1 MPPIDVSLPAG
12 LSYALIPDLIMMG
25 GAMLLML
32 WAAWRPDS
40 VSHQRSV
47 GIGALVLTVL
57 VAGVVIWFA
66 VSGVSAKPGI
76 VAVDAFRWGADLIF
90 LIATFIAIAVS
101 IDYNTREGIDA
112 GESHVLVL

>member
-1 MPPIDVSLPAG
+1 MPIDVTLPGG
-12 LSYALIPDLIMMG
+12 LSYALIPDLIMIG

-47 GIGALVLTVL
+47 GIASLVLTVIT
-57 VAGVVIWFA
+57 AGVVIWFA
-66 VSGVSAKPGI
+66 ASGATAKQGI
-76 VAVDAFRWGADLIF
+76 VAVDGFRWGADLIF
-90 LIATFIAIAVS
+90 LIATFIVIATS

-112 GESHVLVL
+112 GHQSRVGA